1 MYRQTVVLSMLL
13 AGATVAPA
21 AHAVGVTTY
30 GIGLQPC
37 SSYLDARLRTN
48 TDQVAYLE
56 WLGGYFSGVNKTSN
70 HRNNIL
76 GLSGLKGAMFQL
88 DDYCRAHPTVAFA
101 EAAGMLIFTA
111 KPGAAHAIEVTT
123 YGSEAR
129 PCGAYLE
136 ARTQEDIVD
145 WGQFR
150 DWIGGYLSGVN
161 AMSLNT
167 NDILGNTD
175 LTQAVYWLDR
185 YCSAQPT
192 APFGAA
198 AAALVA
204 ENQRAKTAGP
214 PTRELRL
221 TQSDPKTTQPS
232 QPR

>member
-1 MYRQTVVLSMLL
+1 MYRYAAVVSMFLSGVAL
-13 AGATVAPA
+13 APA

-37 SSYLDARLRTN
+37 SSYLDARDRNN
-48 TDQVAYLE
+48 TDQVAFLD

-76 GLSGLKGAMFQL
+76 GLSGLKGAMFKL
-88 DDYCRAHPTVAFA
+88 DDYCRARPTVAFA
-101 EAAGMLIFTA
+101 EAAAMLIFTA
-111 KPGAAHAIEVTT
+111 KPGPAHAIEVAT
-123 YGSEAR
+123 YGSEAK
-129 PCGAYLE
+129 PCGAYLA

-161 AMSLNT
+161 AMSLST
-167 NDILGNTD
+167 NNVLGNAE

-185 YCSAQPT
+185 YCSTQPT
-192 APFGAA
+192 VPFGAA
-198 AAALVA
+198 AEALVA
-204 ENQRAKTAGP
+204 ENQPGKTEVPLG
-214 PTRELRL
+214 RELRL
-221 TQSDPKTTQPS
+221 TQSEPKTQPS